1 MKRSLSVL
9 ILGLVFAAAA
19 MAQAPEGRGQGQGGR
34 GGGGGGRGGR
44 GGGLPPAPTLTGP
57 VADLV
62 NQFVTA
68 VNNQDAAFFQKTV
81 AADAIWADEDGHFLP
96 ANIWVNRLMTAKPA
110 KKLAATNVTGQ
121 AWDNGAWAAFR
132 YTLDET
138 TAAGAPNQM
147 KGTAT
152 FTFKKVG
159 NDWQVA
165 MIHAPVDGPAIAAH

>member
-1 MKRSLSVL
+1 M
-9 ILGLVFAAAA
+9 
-19 MAQAPEGRGQGQGGR
+19 
-34 GGGGGGRGGR
+34 
-44 GGGLPPAPTLTGP
+44 
-57 VADLV
+57 V
-62 NQFVTA
+62 NMIVTA
-68 VNNQDAAFFQKTV
+68 INGQDAAYLQKVV

-96 ANIWVNRLMTAKPA
+96 AGIWINRLMTAKPA
-110 KKLAATNVTGQ
+110 KKMGMTNLTGQ

-138 TAAGAPNQM
+138 TQAGAPNQM

-152 FTFKKVG
+152 LAFKKVG